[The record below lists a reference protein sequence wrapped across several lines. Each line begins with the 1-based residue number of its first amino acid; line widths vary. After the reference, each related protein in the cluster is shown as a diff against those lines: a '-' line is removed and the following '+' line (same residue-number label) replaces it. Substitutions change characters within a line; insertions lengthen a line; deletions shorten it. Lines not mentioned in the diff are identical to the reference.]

1 MNNKVK
7 AIIFSAITTT
17 IIIAA
22 IVTIALWPTQQNN
35 NQNQGDKGDSD
46 DKNDHS
52 DGDNTDNSRFNFL
65 NLHYRISNHTLIST
79 TTTVVF
85 GCLILTFL
93 LAKGYASRQKRR
105 KRDNTRTRDRERNP
119 YTRDYATN
127 GTWTSG
133 SMGPTD
139 SWSTPAPTW
148 GHPQPQGQMIPGG
161 HHHPY
166 GPQPLPAPR
175 VPREEGQE
183 LALRGAGQELALV
196 HSDATRANNE
206 NGPKMGSQWKHN
218 N

>member
-7 AIIFSAITTT
+7 AIIFSATIAT
-17 IIIAA
+17 IIIVAA
-22 IVTIALWPTQQNN
+22 VTFALWPTQQNN

-52 DGDNTDNSRFNFL
+52 DGDNTDNSRYNFL
-65 NLHYRISNHTLIST
+65 NLHYHISNHTLIST

-105 KRDNTRTRDRERNP
+105 KRDNTRMRNRENNP
-119 YTRDYATN
+119 YAREYATN

-148 GHPQPQGQMIPGG
+148 GHPQPQGQMIPAG

-183 LALRGAGQELALV
+183 LALV
-196 HSDATRANNE
+196 HSNATRTSNE
-206 NGPKMGSQWKHN
+206 EGPKLGNQWKHTN
-218 N
+218 

>member
-22 IVTIALWPTQQNN
+22 IVAFALWPTQQNN
-35 NQNQGDKGDSD
+35 NQSKGDKGDSD
-46 DKNDHS
+46 DKSDHS
-52 DGDNTDNSRFNFL
+52 DGDNIDNSRFSMI
-65 NLHYRISNHTLIST
+65 NLHYRISSHTLIST

-105 KRDNTRTRDRERNP
+105 KRENNQRTRDRERNP

-127 GTWTSG
+127 GTW
-133 SMGPTD
+133 SMGPMD
-139 SWSTPAPTW
+139 SWMAPGPAW
-148 GHPQPQGQMIPGG
+148 GHPQPQGQMTPAG
-161 HHHPY
+161 HHHPH
-166 GPQPLPAPR
+166 GPHPLPAPR

-183 LALRGAGQELALV
+183 LALV
-196 HSDATRANNE
+196 HTNATRTNE
-206 NGPKMGSQWKHN
+206 EGPKPGTQWKHSN
-218 N
+218 